1 MTLRVGKVLLR
12 KILGN
17 SSLNTK
23 KHNIYEK
30 VDYARMQHDK
40 TPKWESFC
48 GGKVSIN
55 GGVEKQSR
63 SPLDVLEM
71 HLPENSELDK
81 TTCRATLVAQ
91 G

>member
-30 VDYARMQHDK
+30 VDFARMQHDK
-40 TPKWESFC
+40 TPKWESF
-48 GGKVSIN
+48 V
-55 GGVEKQSR
+55 GVKF
-63 SPLDVLEM
+63 PLMEILKNNQD
-71 HLPENSELDK
+71 LP
-81 TTCRATLVAQ
+81 
-91 G
+91 